1 MRRQN
6 DLRHFDGCQ
15 NAWVIGPF
23 ARWTLLLAAVLVVG
37 LCGCGP
43 LDPVQMAERAVADYA
58 RRVIGPADS
67 YRVHIDRRGTR
78 LRQGRI
84 SRLVVEGIRVRSR
97 AGLVVNR
104 AEAELY
110 DVQVDVR
117 SRSVVSVGRSL
128 VVGEVL
134 EDDANAYVAQRQDVL
149 RRARFEFL
157 EGRMAVTVEPQ
168 VAGLAVPIRI
178 EGQPR
183 LGEEGEI
190 LFEADMLRVA
200 RLNVPRLLVR
210 LIERRIN
217 PVFRVDE
224 LGLPLVL
231 EEVRVEQGRM
241 IASGRLDVEKLPT
254 E

>member
-1 MRRQN
+1 M
-6 DLRHFDGCQ
+6 LLF
-15 NAWVIGPF
+15 AWR
-23 ARWTLLLAAVLVVG
+23 ALLLATAAVWI
-37 LCGCGP
+37 CGCGP
-43 LDPVQMAERAVADYA
+43 LDPVRMAERAVADYA

-67 YRVHIDRRGTR
+67 YRVHIDRRGTS
-78 LRQGRI
+78 LRRGKI
-84 SRLVVEGIRVRSR
+84 SRLVVEGIRVRSS

-110 DVQVDVR
+110 DVQVDVK
-117 SRSVVSVGRSL
+117 SRNVVSVGRSM

-134 EDDANAYVAQRQDVL
+134 EEDANAYVAQRPDVL

-157 EGRMAVTVEPQ
+157 EDRMAVIVEPQ
-168 VAGLAVPIRI
+168 VVGLTVPIRL

-200 RLNVPRLLVR
+200 RLNVPRFLVR

-231 EEVRVEQGRM
+231 DDVRVEQGKM
-241 IASGRLDVEKLPT
+241 IACGRLDVEKLPVK
-254 E
+254 